1 MNKGSSEIRPIYT
14 RASVSCSSSAAQS
27 NMSVSNKKPDT
38 PAEEDSAIVTRINA
52 QILKAAENRTLRL
65 AAREQTFGKVNKLRL
80 RNKRRHAYG
89 LPRVVTPPPKP
100 DIYELGQ
107 SFENPIVLSD
117 EEEEEFPDPLLI
129 SDEELCQ
136 VVAEY
141 EKEEARK
148 KKEVKDEVHC
158 SCCSLK
164 LPPLGYHMYGPEVS
178 YVPIVMKK

>member
-1 MNKGSSEIRPIYT
+1 M
-14 RASVSCSSSAAQS
+14 SA
-27 NMSVSNKKPDT
+27 SNKKPDT
-38 PAEEDSAIVTRINA
+38 PATESAVVTRINA

-80 RNKRRHAYG
+80 RNKRRLVYG
-89 LPRVVTPPPKP
+89 LPPVTSPQP

-117 EEEEEFPDPLLI
+117 EEEEEEPMITPEPLEV
-129 SDEELCQ
+129 SDAELCHA
-136 VVAEY
+136 VAEY
-141 EKEEARK
+141 EKEEDRK
-148 KKEVKDEVHC
+148 RKEVKDEVHC

-178 YVPIVMKK
+178 YVPVVMKD